1 MKIGKANYSG
11 SNQNSRR
18 KIAKL
23 NDGDNVYRILP
34 PLGSMADKGR
44 WSTYLRVEWGYRDSK
59 NNNRPFQDVRVV
71 NRKTKMVEVE
81 SAAFQVREYIAAKL
95 KETTDNYRAGKATQ
109 KQVEEAKEKSMQF
122 NLDSK
127 HYVNAVNS
135 QGEIVLLKIGHKAK
149 LTLDAAIKELEA
161 QGVDPLS
168 VDNGRFF
175 NLRRSGRGLDTT
187 VNIAVVKENVKVDG
201 MGVLQRDII
210 HVLDESFQARLATE
224 ATDLGTLDKMY
235 PVISAE
241 DVQEIVKGGPEAVD
255 RILGAR
261 NNQESSSASDDGSD
275 EDDAPAASSSPQQ
288 PLAASSSPQ
297 QAPAKAEPAQAAQA
311 QPELAATGSEGGS
324 APQPLDKDKF
334 LRDLGL

>member
-11 SNQNSRR
+11 NSGSF
-18 KIAKL
+18 KKMAKL

-44 WSTYLRVEWGYRDSK
+44 WSTYLRVEWGYKDTQ

-71 NRKTKMVEVE
+71 NKKTKMVEVE
-81 SAAFQVREYIAAKL
+81 SAAFLVREFIAEKL
-95 KETTDNYRAGKATQ
+95 KEVTEQYRNGKAS
-109 KQVEEAKEKSMQF
+109 KKDVEAMKEKSMQF

-127 HYVNAVNS
+127 HFMNAINA

-149 LTLDAAIKELEA
+149 LSLDAAIKELEA
-161 QGVDPLS
+161 QGIDPLS

-175 NLRRSGRGLDTT
+175 NLRRSGNGLDTN
-187 VNIAVVKENVKVDG
+187 VNISVVKENVKVEG
-201 MGVLQRDII
+201 MGVLQRDIV
-210 HVLDESFQARLATE
+210 HVLDDSILARLANE

-241 DVQEIVKGGPEAVD
+241 QVEEIVQGGAEAVD
-255 RILGAR
+255 RIMGPRDRKEATPV
-261 NNQESSSASDDGSD
+261 D
-275 EDDAPAASSSPQQ
+275 EDGPEDSAPAASSSVQQ
-288 PLAASSSPQ
+288 PLAASSKLQ
-297 QAPAKAEPAQAAQA
+297 QAPAEPAQEQ
-311 QPELAATGSEGGS
+311 LASTGSDNSQGS
-324 APQPLDKDKF
+324 KQPLDKNKF

>member
-11 SNQNSRR
+11 NQGSKR

-44 WSTYLRVEWGYRDSK
+44 WSTYLRVEWGYKDSQ

-71 NRKTKMVEVE
+71 NKKTKMVEVE
-81 SAAFQVREYIAAKL
+81 SAAHLVREFIAEKL
-95 KETTDNYRAGKATQ
+95 KEVTEQYRAGKATQ
-109 KQVEEAKEKSMQF
+109 KQVEDMKEKSMQF

-149 LTLDAAIKELEA
+149 LTLDSAIKELEA
-161 QGVDPLS
+161 QGIDPLS

-187 VNIAVVKENVKVDG
+187 VNISVVKENVKVDG
-201 MGVLQRDII
+201 MGVLQRDIV
-210 HVLDESFQARLATE
+210 HVLDESLLSRLANE

-235 PVISAE
+235 PVLSAE
-241 DVQEIVKGGPEAVD
+241 EVDQIVKGGAEAVD
-255 RILGAR
+255 RIMGPR
-261 NNQESSSASDDGSD
+261 NKQDSTPID
-275 EDDAPAASSSPQQ
+275 EDGPEDSVPASSGSF
-288 PLAASSSPQ
+288 Q
-297 QAPAKAEPAQAAQA
+297 QAPAPSSSFQQAPAPKQEPQA
-311 QPELAATGSEGGS
+311 PLAATGSES
-324 APQPLDKDKF
+324 AAANQPLDKNKF